1 MGLMSGP
8 LQTKF
13 YLEQAARAQSEADAA
28 VLSKVKERA
37 MRSFTAWQALA
48 DQAVKTE
55 SLRSKL
61 AEEKAAKAVLDAR
74 QSND

>member
-1 MGLMSGP
+1 MSGP

-28 VLSKVKERA
+28 VLGMVKERA

-55 SLRSKL
+55 NLRSRL
-61 AEEKAAKAVLDAR
+61 AEEKAAKALADERSA
-74 QSND
+74 D